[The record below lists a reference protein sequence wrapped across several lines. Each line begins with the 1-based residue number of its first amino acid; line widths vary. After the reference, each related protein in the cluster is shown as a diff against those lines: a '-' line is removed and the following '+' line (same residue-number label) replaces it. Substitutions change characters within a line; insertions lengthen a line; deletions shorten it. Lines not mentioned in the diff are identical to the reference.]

1 MHNFIIDGLL
11 LIFEF
16 YLSFFCLIVVGFNSL
31 REVFNLGHTFFLEIS
46 YFQRQAVRWDSIFV
60 LIIQGFHPGICVIF
74 GEEVV
79 LTQVVQLRVDLPGSL
94 RVERKMLIFE
104 IVIIWE

>member
-16 YLSFFCLIVVGFNSL
+16 YLSFFPLIVVGFYSL
-31 REVFNLGHTFFLEIS
+31 GEVFDLRHTFFLEIS
-46 YFQRQAVRWDSIFV
+46 YFQRQAVRWDSIFI
-60 LIIQGFHPGICVIF
+60 LIIQGFHPSICVIF